1 MSHNQFPKFLEL
13 GSLQWFG
20 EEVSNHFGGWAVIN
34 CQVAFFNL
42 VGQEEITNVEGTSS
56 LAQTL
61 LTVSL
66 K

>member
-42 VGQEEITNVEGTSS
+42 VGQEEITNV
-56 LAQTL
+56 
-61 LTVSL
+61 
-66 K
+66 